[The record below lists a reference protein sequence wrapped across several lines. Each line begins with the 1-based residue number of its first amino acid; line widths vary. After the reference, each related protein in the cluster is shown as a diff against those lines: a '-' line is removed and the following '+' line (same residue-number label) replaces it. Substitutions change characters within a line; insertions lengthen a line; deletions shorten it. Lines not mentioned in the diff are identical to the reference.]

1 MSVVAVLQGNDW
13 LFFSVAVVLGLLV
26 GSFLNVIIKRMPP
39 ILEYQWKQDYADF
52 TEQEFNEK
60 KPPGIALA
68 RSHCPQCK
76 NQLAA
81 WHNIPVISFMLLRG
95 RCHFCHKAISWRYPA
110 IEFLTAAL
118 TLMSAWHFGV
128 SWQFLA
134 VVMMCWL
141 LIAITFID
149 LDTFLIPDQLSLTLL
164 WLGLFVSLFDY
175 SITPAVA
182 VKGALVGYLSLWL
195 IFHLFKLATGKDA
208 MGYGDF
214 KLLAAGGAWLGMEML
229 IVVLMIASV
238 AGLLMAALSALV
250 GKGQQKIPFGPYLS
264 VGILVGYFYKQ
275 PILSYLFPGLG

>member
-1 MSVVAVLQGNDW
+1 MSVITVLQGNDW
-13 LFFSVAVVLGLLV
+13 LFFSVAVVLGLVV

-52 TEQEFNEK
+52 TDQEFTEK

-76 NQLAA
+76 KQLAA
-81 WHNIPVISFMLLRG
+81 WHNIPVISFMMLRG
-95 RCHFCHKAISWRYPA
+95 RCHFCQKAISWRYPA
-110 IEFLTAAL
+110 IELLTALL
-118 TLMSAWHFGV
+118 TLMSAWYFGV

-134 VVMMCWL
+134 VVVMCWL
-141 LIAITFID
+141 LITITFID

-182 VKGALVGYLSLWL
+182 IKGALVGYLSLWL

-238 AGLLMAALSALV
+238 AGLLMAALSALM

-264 VGILVGYFYKQ
+264 VGVLVGYFYQQ
-275 PILSYLFPGLG
+275 PMLDYLFPGLG